1 MSRRLALLLVVA
13 GVVIA
18 GGGYWLIKSRAA
30 SLAPQTASS
39 SAPSAPASSSSTPS
53 SSETKPAAS
62 AAAPQGVPVVLGTAE
77 TRSLPVRV
85 DTIGRVDAYATV
97 SVKSQVDG
105 PLLEVH
111 FREGQQ
117 VAKGDLLFTIDPAP
131 FLAEL
136 HAAQANLAKDQAQLA
151 SAQADMA
158 RYKALAGSGYA
169 SQQKDEQARATVD
182 TLNASI
188 KADEAAVESAQLKL
202 GYSQIRSPIDGRT
215 GSYEVD
221 AGNLV
226 KANDTTP
233 LVVINQTKPVY
244 IVCSVPER
252 HLAEIQDRMAQG
264 GLTIEASVPD
274 SETPPV
280 TGKVVFV
287 DNQVDMSTGTIRL
300 KAEIPNE
307 DERLLPGQFLRVTL
321 ALRELN
327 DVVAVPDA
335 AVQIGQQGT
344 YVYVIGADDKAEL
357 RTIHRGPSF
366 DGYTAV
372 GDGITAGERVVIDGH
387 MNLYP
392 GALVAP
398 KPGT

>member
-1 MSRRLALLLVVA
+1 MSRRLAILLLVGA
-13 GVVIA
+13 VVVA
-18 GGGYWLIKSRAA
+18 GGGYWLLKSRAA
-30 SLAPQTASS
+30 SLGPDAVVST
-39 SAPSAPASSSSTPS
+39 SA
-53 SSETKPAAS
+53 TKPAGTT
-62 AAAPQGVPVVLGTAE
+62 AAPQAVPVVLGMAE

-85 DTIGRVDAYATV
+85 DTIGRVDPFATV
-97 SVKSQVDG
+97 AVKSQVDG
-105 PLLEVH
+105 PLLAVH

-136 HAAQANLAKDQAQLA
+136 HAAQANLARDQAGLV
-151 SAQADMA
+151 SAQADMT

-182 TLNASI
+182 TLQASI

-202 GYSQIRSPIDGRT
+202 GYAEIRSPIDGRT
-215 GSYEVD
+215 GSYQVD

-244 IVCSVPER
+244 VVCSIPER
-252 HLAEIQDRMAQG
+252 YLAEIQDRMASS
-264 GLTIEASVPD
+264 GLTVESNVPD
-274 SETPPV
+274 TELPPV

-287 DNQVDMSTGTIRL
+287 DNQVDMATGTIRL
-300 KAEIPNE
+300 KAEITNE
-307 DERLLPGQFLRVTL
+307 NERLLPGQFLRVTL
-321 ALRELN
+321 ALRELDN
-327 DVVAVPDA
+327 VVAVPDA

-344 YVYVIGADDKAEL
+344 YVYVIGPDNKAEL
-357 RTIHRGPSF
+357 RTIRRGPSF

-372 GDGITAGERVVIDGH
+372 GEGVSAGERVVVDGH

-392 GALVAP
+392 GALVVP
-398 KPGT
+398 KPAS

>member
-1 MSRRLALLLVVA
+1 MGPMSRRLAILLFVA
-13 GVVIA
+13 GVVVA
-18 GGGYWLIKSRAA
+18 GGGYWLLKSRAA
-30 SLAPQTASS
+30 SLGPQADNAIGATASS
-39 SAPSAPASSSSTPS
+39 I
-53 SSETKPAAS
+53 KPAAS
-62 AAAPQGVPVVLGTAE
+62 AVTAQAVPVVLGTAE

-85 DTIGRVDAYATV
+85 DTIGRVDPFATV
-97 SVKSQVDG
+97 AVKSQVDG
-105 PLLEVH
+105 PLLAVH

-136 HAAQANLAKDQAQLA
+136 HAAQANLAKDEAQLA

-182 TLNASI
+182 TLQASI
-188 KADEAAVESAQLKL
+188 KADEAAIESSQLKL
-202 GYSQIRSPIDGRT
+202 GYAEIRSPIDGRT
-215 GSYEVD
+215 GSYQVD

-226 KANDTTP
+226 KANDSTP
-233 LVVINQTKPVY
+233 LVVINQTRPVY
-244 IVCSVPER
+244 VVCSVPER
-252 HLAEIQDRMAQG
+252 YLAEIQDRMAEG
-264 GLTIEASVPD
+264 GLTIDSSVPD
-274 SETPPV
+274 SDVPAV

-300 KAEIPNE
+300 KAEIANE
-307 DERLLPGQFLRVTL
+307 NERLLPGQFLRVTL
-321 ALRELN
+321 ALRKMD

-335 AVQIGQQGT
+335 AVQIGQQGN
-344 YVYVIGADDKAEL
+344 YVYVVGPDNKAEL
-357 RTIHRGPSF
+357 RTIRPGPSA
-366 DGYTAV
+366 DGYTAI
-372 GDGITAGERVVIDGH
+372 GEGIAAGERVVIDGH

-398 KPGT
+398 KTGS

>member
-1 MSRRLALLLVVA
+1 M
-13 GVVIA
+13 
-18 GGGYWLIKSRAA
+18 
-30 SLAPQTASS
+30 
-39 SAPSAPASSSSTPS
+39 
-53 SSETKPAAS
+53 
-62 AAAPQGVPVVLGTAE
+62 AE

-85 DTIGRVDAYATV
+85 DTIGRVDPFATV
-97 SVKSQVDG
+97 AIKSQVDG
-105 PLLEVH
+105 PLLAIH
-111 FREGQQ
+111 FREGQP

-136 HAAQANLAKDQAQLA
+136 HAAQANLARDQAGLV
-151 SAQADMA
+151 SAQADMT

-182 TLNASI
+182 TLAASI

-202 GYSQIRSPIDGRT
+202 GYAEIRSPIDGRT
-215 GSYEVD
+215 GSYQVD

-244 IVCSVPER
+244 VVCSIPER
-252 HLAEIQDRMAQG
+252 YLAEIQDRMASG
-264 GLTIEASVPD
+264 GLTVESNVPD
-274 SETPPV
+274 TELPPV

-287 DNQVDMSTGTIRL
+287 DNQVDMATGTIRL
-300 KAEIPNE
+300 KAEITNE
-307 DERLLPGQFLRVTL
+307 NERLLPGQFLRVTL
-321 ALRELN
+321 ALRELDN
-327 DVVAVPDA
+327 VVAVPDA

-344 YVYVIGADDKAEL
+344 YVYVIGPDNKAEL
-357 RTIHRGPSF
+357 RTIRRGPSF

-372 GDGITAGERVVIDGH
+372 GEGVSAGERVVVDGH

-392 GALVAP
+392 GALVVP
-398 KPGT
+398 KPAS

>member
-1 MSRRLALLLVVA
+1 MGPMSRRLAILLLVGA
-13 GVVIA
+13 VVVA
-18 GGGYWLIKSRAA
+18 GGGYWLLKSRAA
-30 SLAPQTASS
+30 SLGPVV
-39 SAPSAPASSSSTPS
+39 SATTSATTPAGAT
-53 SSETKPAAS
+53 
-62 AAAPQGVPVVLGTAE
+62 AAPQGVPVVLGTAE

-97 SVKSQVDG
+97 AVKSQVDG
-105 PLLEVH
+105 PLLAVH

-136 HAAQANLAKDQAQLA
+136 HAAMANLAKDQAGLV
-151 SAQADMA
+151 SAQADLT

-182 TLNASI
+182 TLQASI

-202 GYSQIRSPIDGRT
+202 GYAEIRSPIDGRT
-215 GSYEVD
+215 GSYQVN

-244 IVCSVPER
+244 VVCSIPER
-252 HLAEIQDRMAQG
+252 YLAEIQDRMASG
-264 GLTIEASVPD
+264 GLTIESNIPD
-274 SETPPV
+274 TDLPPV

-287 DNQVDMSTGTIRL
+287 DNQVDMTTGTIRL

-307 DERLLPGQFLRVTL
+307 NERLLPGQFLRVTL
-321 ALRELN
+321 ALRELDN
-327 DVVAVPDA
+327 VVAVPDA

-344 YVYVIGADDKAEL
+344 YVYVIGPDNKAEL
-357 RTIHRGPSF
+357 RTIRRGPSF

-372 GDGITAGERVVIDGH
+372 GEGISAGERVVVDGH

-392 GALVAP
+392 GALVVP
-398 KPGT
+398 KPAS